1 MSEHEDPRQDPP
13 RRETVLGELIRAQRE
28 AAKLSLRDLAA
39 LTNVSNPYLSQIE
52 RGLHEPSVRV
62 LRSIADALGLSA
74 ETLLTSAGL
83 LDDDDGSVAARP
95 VAPPTVEQAIESDER
110 LTREQRRALIGVYRS
125 YLDANASSAPANRRR
140 RRSAGADGSD

>member
-1 MSEHEDPRQDPP
+1 MSERSEPEEAP

-74 ETLLTSAGL
+74 QTLLASAGL
-83 LDDDDGSVAARP
+83 LAEDEERAAVP
-95 VAPPTVEQAIESDER
+95 LVEQAIEADER
-110 LTREQRRALIGVYRS
+110 LTGEQRQALISVYRS
-125 YLDANASSAPANRRR
+125 YLDANAEPAPVGRRR
-140 RRSAGADGSD
+140 RRPTGAG

>member
-1 MSEHEDPRQDPP
+1 MSTPREAEEPP

-28 AAKLSLRDLAA
+28 AARLSLRDLAA

-74 ETLLTSAGL
+74 ETLLASAGL
-83 LDDDDGSVAARP
+83 LGDDSAERP
-95 VAPPTVEQAIESDER
+95 AVSPTVEQAIDADER
-110 LTREQRRALIGVYRS
+110 LTAEQRQALISVYRS
-125 YLDANASSAPANRRR
+125 YVDANASPTPAGRRR
-140 RRSAGADGSD
+140 RRPAEAG